1 MFSAVVLY
9 PLALTAEHNG
19 RVCNSGVLTSVAYY
33 DASISN
39 TRAEKIAYVMI
50 WKTKYY
56 SHDQMRRKGNCG
68 ARRTHGRNGKRK
80 QYFCPI
86 N

>member
-1 MFSAVVLY
+1 MFSTVVLY
-9 PLALTAEHNG
+9 PLALTAELNG
-19 RVCNSGVLTSVAYY
+19 RVCNSGVLKSLAYY
-33 DASISN
+33 EPSIRN

-50 WKTKYY
+50 WSTKYY
-56 SHDQMRRKGNCG
+56 SHYQMWGKGNGG
-68 ARRTHGRNGKRK
+68 ARGNGKRK